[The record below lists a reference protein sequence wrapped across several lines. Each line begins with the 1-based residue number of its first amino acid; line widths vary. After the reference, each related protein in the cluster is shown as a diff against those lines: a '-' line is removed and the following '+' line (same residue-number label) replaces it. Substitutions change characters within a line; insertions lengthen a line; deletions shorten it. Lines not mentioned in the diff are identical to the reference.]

1 MSFVMDPSGAP
12 VALWQANQHIGA
24 TLVNEPGT
32 INWNELVTSDL
43 GATRFYADVTGLST
57 ENMDMGEGQPYMV
70 FKSGEAMVGGSTPPQ
85 MPGVPSHWH
94 VYFGTADAD
103 ATAAKAAELGGSVVV
118 PAFDTPVG
126 RIAVLSDPQ
135 GAMFS
140 VIKNAPP
147 A

>member
-1 MSFVMDPSGAP
+1 V
-12 VALWQANQHIGA
+12 I
-24 TLVNEPGT
+24 
-32 INWNELVTSDL
+32 
-43 GATRFYADVTGLST
+43 RFYADVTGLT
-57 ENMDMGEGQPYMV
+57 AENMDMGEGQPYTV
-70 FKSGEAMVGGSTPPQ
+70 FKSGDAMVGGSTAPQ

-118 PAFDTPVG
+118 PPFDTPVG

>member
-1 MSFVMDPSGAP
+1 
-12 VALWQANQHIGA
+12 
-24 TLVNEPGT
+24 
-32 INWNELVTSDL
+32 
-43 GATRFYADVTGLST
+43 
-57 ENMDMGEGQPYMV
+57 
-70 FKSGEAMVGGSTPPQ
+70 

-118 PAFDTPVG
+118 PPFDTPVG